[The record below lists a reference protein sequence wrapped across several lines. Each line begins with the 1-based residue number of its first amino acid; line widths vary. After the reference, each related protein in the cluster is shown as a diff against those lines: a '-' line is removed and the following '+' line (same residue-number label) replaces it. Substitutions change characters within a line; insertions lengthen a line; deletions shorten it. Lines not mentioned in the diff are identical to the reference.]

1 MKLLIFLEVA
11 SFMLIYQITLGVS
24 SIVLRIRFI
33 VIVLVFLVAESRL
46 GFVLF
51 VFYSSYRVELI
62 KKIIV
67 IQF

>member
-1 MKLLIFLEVA
+1 MKLLIFLEAA